1 MQEEPLSRP
10 LARSRVSR
18 LSLHIRTEL
27 AQLWSEK
34 KMVPTLTS
42 RREWSKIR
50 GVQASRISA
59 WFVQRKFNDK
69 KAGKP
74 VSDETYD
81 LSLDIPDYI
90 LATNERFGVKG
101 EMSSSPLPMPIGKR
115 VNNGRN
121 DSVYTRMRLD
131 DRHTPP
137 PDSDD
142 TLVASSPL
150 APHSI
155 PQTRKKYAYS
165 PALGNSP
172 ISKPSIRSTES
183 DQTSPT
189 TLLDTYIPEL
199 SSEPAT
205 KFVYP
210 SDDLLLPFTPDQDQV
225 LCTLG
230 IHSGSETS
238 SNFVCPLCSL
248 DISNYSGTFLR
259 RTLHLSHAHA

>member
-1 MQEEPLSRP
+1 
-10 LARSRVSR
+10 
-18 LSLHIRTEL
+18 
-27 AQLWSEK
+27 
-34 KMVPTLTS
+34 MVPTLTS

-155 PQTRKKYAYS
+155 PQTRKKYVYS
-165 PALGNSP
+165 PALGISP
-172 ISKPSIRSTES
+172 ISKSSIRSTES

-210 SDDLLLPFTPDQDQV
+210 PDDLLLPFIPDQDQV

-248 DISNYSGTFLR
+248 DVSNYSGTVLR
-259 RTLHLSHAHA
+259 RILHLSHAHA